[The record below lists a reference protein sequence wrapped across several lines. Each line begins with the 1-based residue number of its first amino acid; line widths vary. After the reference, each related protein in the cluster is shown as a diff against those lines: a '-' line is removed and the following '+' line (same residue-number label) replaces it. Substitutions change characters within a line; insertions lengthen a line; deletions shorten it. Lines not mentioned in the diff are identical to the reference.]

1 MQNSSFVTTYNTY
14 DDKIEKCI
22 ELVEGS
28 SKNASDCVKN
38 AEECVKIA
46 RDLYNRT
53 YQYEDKYRLALTI
66 SSISVVCN
74 IVFAILMYIKW

>member
-1 MQNSSFVTTYNTY
+1 MQNNSVVTTYTTY
-14 DDKIEKCI
+14 DDQIKKCL
-22 ELVEGS
+22 ELVEKS
-28 SKNASDCVKN
+28 SKNVNDCVKN

-53 YQYEDKYRLALTI
+53 YQYEDKYRLALAI

-74 IVFAILMYIKW
+74 IVFAILMYIHW